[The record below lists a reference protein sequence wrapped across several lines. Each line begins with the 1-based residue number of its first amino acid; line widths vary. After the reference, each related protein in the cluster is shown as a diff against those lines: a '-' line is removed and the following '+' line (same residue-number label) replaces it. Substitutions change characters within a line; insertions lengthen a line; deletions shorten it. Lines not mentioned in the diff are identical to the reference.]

1 MEKTGVIKIEINH
14 EGLINAFLCKK
25 KPSTMKDVG
34 GSLVR
39 GGGPGEDGLGMRQET
54 QEDDR

>member
-1 MEKTGVIKIEINH
+1 MEKTGVIKVEINC

-25 KPSTMKDVG
+25 KLSTIEDVG

-39 GGGPGEDGLGMRQET
+39 DRALSEDGSGIKWKT
-54 QEDDR
+54 QEGDR